1 VGWFA
6 ASSTALLV
14 AWLVLL
20 PGCGDERPSA
30 ESSEGAGASEALLV
44 RATEARDDG
53 AVTTE
58 GILLLDP
65 NGGETRS
72 LAAAGFSGGD
82 AQFPFVPSETSVA
95 YRCNEGACLA
105 GLDGEPTE
113 EKLGDAWCIAPS
125 TMVGRVWLARL
136 DPDSPATE
144 RAIESISEVSF
155 DGDVT
160 QGPSSLPSRRWH
172 CPVGAFDG
180 GVLFQD
186 RGSVVAWDAGSS
198 SVRMSIPDTFPAA
211 AHRTL
216 VATYPDEG
224 QGDLRLTDV
233 ATGSTRMIEPPAGWR
248 FEPSYEGAFSPD
260 GSRLAVTLRGSGET
274 ESDEGIGV
282 VDLEHGHV
290 DSIRSD
296 LVISLAWA
304 PDGNTL
310 FAATFG
316 DHGFESEITAYDH
329 RLSESRSVPIG
340 VGVLALEAV
349 PIPRG
354 ASG

>member
-1 VGWFA
+1 VEWHGA
-6 ASSTALLV
+6 RNTALLV
-14 AWLVLL
+14 VLLLAL
-20 PGCGDERPSA
+20 PGCGDEGPSA

-44 RATEARDDG
+44 RATEARADG
-53 AVTTE
+53 AATTD

-65 NGGETRS
+65 DDGETRS
-72 LAAAGFSGGD
+72 LAVAGFSGGD
-82 AQFPFVPSETSVA
+82 AQFPFVPSEARVA
-95 YRCNEGACLA
+95 YRCDEGACVA
-105 GLDGEPTE
+105 GLDGELKKA
-113 EKLGDAWCIAPS
+113 KLGDAWCIAPS
-125 TMVGRVWLARL
+125 TTVGRAWLATL

-144 RAIESISEVSF
+144 RAIESITEVSF

-160 QGPSSLPSRRWH
+160 RGPSSLPSRRWH

-186 RGSVVAWDAGSS
+186 RGSVVAWDASSS
-198 SVRMSIPDTFPAA
+198 SVRMSIPDAFPAA
-211 AHRTL
+211 VHRTL

-224 QGDLRLTDV
+224 DGDLRLTDV
-233 ATGSTRMIEPPAGWR
+233 ATGSTRKIEPPAGWR

-260 GSRLAVTLRGSGET
+260 GSRLAVTLRGSGT
-274 ESDEGIGV
+274 TGSDEGIGV

-304 PDGNTL
+304 PDGDTL

-316 DHGFESEITAYDH
+316 DRGFESKITAYDH
-329 RLSESRSVPIG
+329 RLSGSRSVPVG
-340 VGVLALEAV
+340 VEVLALEAV
-349 PIPRG
+349 PIPPG